1 MKNKQKKSSDH
12 TKSKSKKDI
21 NSYGYNVA
29 HFNVLEIP
37 VKRDSE
43 TGRLVSLK
51 SKPSKKNLNE
61 SS

>member
-12 TKSKSKKDI
+12 TKSKIKKDI

-29 HFNVLEIP
+29 HFNVLDIP

-51 SKPSKKNLNE
+51 SSKKNLNE
-61 SS
+61 PS

>member
-12 TKSKSKKDI
+12 TKPKFKKDI

-29 HFNVLEIP
+29 LFNVLEIP
-37 VKRDSE
+37 VKRDSK

-51 SKPSKKNLNE
+51 SSKKNLNE

>member
-12 TKSKSKKDI
+12 TKSKIKKDI

-29 HFNVLEIP
+29 QFNVLDIP

-51 SKPSKKNLNE
+51 SSKKNLNE
-61 SS
+61 PS